1 VPVHWERAVESLK
14 RQVLSLGGHVEE
26 SLRLAVRA
34 FLEGDVETAR
44 RLIAGDDDLD
54 LREVEIEEECLKLLA
69 LYHPVAGDMRFVVA
83 ILKLNNDL
91 ERIGDLAVNIA
102 ELTLEWDRPA
112 GGHSM
117 ELARMAEQ
125 TQTLLKKALD
135 ALVNRN
141 AILAHEV
148 RQADDAIDAYQ
159 QRAEERLHQAVRE
172 GRAEQVERLVAE
184 WNAAHQLERV
194 ADHATNIAED
204 VIYLVEGRIVRH
216 HPESEQ

>member
-1 VPVHWERAVESLK
+1 MPVHWERAVESLK
-14 RQVLSLGGHVEE
+14 RQILSLGGRVEE
-26 SLRLAVRA
+26 SLRLAVHA
-34 FLEGDVETAR
+34 FLHRDADASR
-44 RLIAGDDDLD
+44 RLIEGDTELD

-102 ELTLEWDRPA
+102 ELTLEWDRTSGA
-112 GGHSM
+112 YSA

-125 TQTLLKKALD
+125 VQSLLKKALD
-135 ALVNRN
+135 ALVHRN

-148 RQADDAIDAYQ
+148 RQADDVIDDFQ
-159 QRAEERLHQAVRE
+159 RRAEERLHEAVRE
-172 GRAEQVERLVAE
+172 GRADRVETLVAE

-216 HPESEQ
+216 HPEPR